1 MYTEK
6 ARSKRHLK
14 QLIAMEMHLH
24 GNQCSLNH
32 IDISGLDDLSFVF
45 AGSTFNGDIS
55 LWDTSNVE
63 CMDNMFEHSTFNGDI
78 SKWNTSKVRRM
89 EEMFCNSSFQGDLS
103 QWDLSSLKR
112 TYYVFNG
119 DQMHDSPLGALA
131 VAQGHARLPK
141 DYPFKKEF
149 QQLVQLVESFDL
161 DPGPKAKYLYEQ
173 LKTSPTFQPLMV
185 TPNTDVSFH

>member
-24 GNQCSLNH
+24 GNQ
-32 IDISGLDDLSFVF
+32 
-45 AGSTFNGDIS
+45 
-55 LWDTSNVE
+55 
-63 CMDNMFEHSTFNGDI
+63 
-78 SKWNTSKVRRM
+78 
-89 EEMFCNSSFQGDLS
+89 
-103 QWDLSSLKR
+103 
-112 TYYVFNG
+112 
-119 DQMHDSPLGALA
+119 
-131 VAQGHARLPK
+131 
-141 DYPFKKEF
+141 FKKEF